1 MSRPKAIWDRL
12 RTLGT
17 GNLAATDFQQKVSVG
32 INQMALY
39 VICID
44 STIGLAVYFFMAH
57 SLVLLIGVL
66 VEIGLAFIPLLLNY
80 RERHQAAGVAL
91 YVVLAAGTFFFC
103 CLLGNLARVDLMIV
117 VLMGSTGFFI
127 AGRRNQFI
135 CYSVAVLVFIAV
147 YVNGKVG
154 YIHQLEVDNTIAR
167 HFLFWSAFS
176 VVVFLVITVFNWY
189 RKNNDLLREQTN
201 NYAAQI
207 AESLKMEEL
216 ENRTK
221 DKFIANATHEMKVS
235 FRSIFAI
242 ISILQRDDPKELK
255 TNIDD
260 LRAACKYSN
269 SILDNIF
276 EYERYKAGR
285 KPELLNQLIDVR
297 MVIGGI
303 VEIYRYLA
311 DEKNVAIWWNVTE
324 LVPRHMLCDEFKLR
338 QIVTNL
344 LHNAIKFTNNDTA
357 VTIEVTQLGDRL
369 ILTIKDRGDGIG
381 DELRERMFEPFV
393 TRNPEGLGL
402 GLFIVRELVAAFD
415 GSIEVV
421 NNKMGGATFTVSL
434 QLQETPTERPTAM
447 MAQ

>member
-17 GNLAATDFQQKVSVG
+17 GNLAATDLQQKVSVG

-80 RERHQAAGVAL
+80 RQRHQAAGVAL

-127 AGRRNQFI
+127 VGRRNQFI

-147 YVNGKVG
+147 YFNGKVG
-154 YIHQLEVDNTIAR
+154 YIRQLEVDNAIAR

-201 NYAAQI
+201 NYTAQI
-207 AESLKMEEL
+207 AESLKKEEQ

-221 DKFIANATHEMKVS
+221 DRFIANATHEMKVS

-242 ISILQRDDPKELK
+242 IGILQRDDPKELK

-260 LRAACKYSN
+260 LWVACKYSN
-269 SILDNIF
+269 SIIDNIF
-276 EYERYKAGR
+276 AYERHKAGK

-297 MVIGGI
+297 MVISGI

-311 DEKNVAIWWNVTE
+311 DEKNVVIWWNVTE
-324 LVPRHMLCDEFKLR
+324 LVPRHILCDEFKLR

-357 VTIEVTQLGDRL
+357 VRVDVTQLGDRL
-369 ILTIKDRGDGIG
+369 ILSIKDRGDGIG

-421 NNKMGGATFTVSL
+421 NNNLGGATFTVSL

-447 MAQ
+447 MMQ